1 MNKLE
6 HCPFCGG
13 NKVTIE
19 YESQGWLH
27 GCLIGCTNIM
37 CGCPPVISFGL
48 SKSSAKKRV
57 VKKWNRGVDDGKW
70 KATD

>member
-1 MNKLE
+1 MDELE
-6 HCPFCGG
+6 QCPFCGG

-48 SKSSAKKRV
+48 SKSSAKKRA

-70 KATD
+70 EATD